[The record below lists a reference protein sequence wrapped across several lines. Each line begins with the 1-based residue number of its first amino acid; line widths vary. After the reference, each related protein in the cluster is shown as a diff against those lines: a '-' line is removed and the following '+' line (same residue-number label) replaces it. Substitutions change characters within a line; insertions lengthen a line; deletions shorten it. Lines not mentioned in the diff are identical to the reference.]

1 MKPAP
6 PVINRFKDSLLLLKD
21 CGGAMK
27 GVILA
32 GGSGTRL
39 HPLTRVTS
47 KQLLPVFDKPMIYYP
62 LTTLILAGVS
72 EVLIITRPD
81 DAPSFKALL
90 GDGSE
95 FGIQISYAEQPKPAG
110 LAQAPL
116 IAEKFLGGQ
125 GFCLILGDNFLYGS
139 GLGRKLESL
148 QARLGATV
156 FAYQVNDPTQYG
168 VIEIDNEGKAVT
180 IEEKPQNPKSNLA
193 IPGLYFFDNKIV
205 DICKELKPSVRG
217 ELEITDAIKKYMHM
231 GELSVEVLPTG
242 TAWLDMG
249 TFESLLEAGEFVH
262 IVQSR
267 QGMLIGDPVTAM
279 KSRNK
284 SK

>member
-1 MKPAP
+1 
-6 PVINRFKDSLLLLKD
+6 
-21 CGGAMK
+21 MK

-39 HPLTRVTS
+39 HPLTKVLS
-47 KQLLPVFDKPMIYYP
+47 KQLLPVYDKPMIYYP
-62 LTTLILAGVS
+62 LTTLILAGVK
-72 EVLIITRPD
+72 EVLVITRPE

-95 FGIQISYAEQPKPAG
+95 LGISISYAEQEKPAG

-116 IAEKFLGGQ
+116 IAYEFLNGE

-139 GLGRKLESL
+139 GLGRKLQNLESVD
-148 QARLGATV
+148 GATV
-156 FAYQVNDPTQYG
+156 FAYKVSDPTQYG
-168 VIEIDNEGKAVT
+168 VVELDSTGKPVS
-180 IEEKPQNPKSNLA
+180 IEEKPKKPKSDLA
-193 IPGLYFFDNKIV
+193 IPGLYFFDKDIV
-205 DICKELKPSVRG
+205 GICRALKPSPRG
-217 ELEITDAIKKYMHM
+217 ELEITDAIREYMKR
-231 GELSVEVLPTG
+231 GKLSVEVLPLG

-249 TFESLLEAGEFVH
+249 SFESLLEAGEFVH

-267 QGMLIGDPVTAM
+267 QGILIGDPFTAIRT
-279 KSRNK
+279 SNG

>member
-1 MKPAP
+1 
-6 PVINRFKDSLLLLKD
+6 
-21 CGGAMK
+21 MK

-39 HPLTRVTS
+39 HPLTKVTS
-47 KQLLPVFDKPMIYYP
+47 KQLLPVYDKPMIYYP
-62 LTTLILAGVS
+62 LTTLILAGIH
-72 EVLIITRPD
+72 EVLVITRPE
-81 DAPSFKALL
+81 DARSFEALL

-95 FGIQISYAEQPKPAG
+95 LGISISYAQQEKPAG

-116 IAEKFLGGQ
+116 IAEEFLNGE

-139 GLGRKLESL
+139 GLGRKLQNL
-148 QARLGATV
+148 AAVQGATI
-156 FAYQVNDPTQYG
+156 FAYKVSDPTAYG
-168 VIEIDNEGKAVT
+168 VIQLDSAGKPIS
-180 IEEKPQNPKSNLA
+180 IEEKPNEPKSDLA

-205 DICKELKPSVRG
+205 DICRNLKPSARG
-217 ELEITDAIKKYMHM
+217 ELEITDAIKEYMERN
-231 GELSVEVLPTG
+231 ELSVEVLPMG

-249 TFESLLEAGEFVH
+249 SFESLLEAGEFVH

-267 QGMLIGDPVTAM
+267 QGILIGDPIAAM
-279 KSRNK
+279 HARNQ

>member
-1 MKPAP
+1 
-6 PVINRFKDSLLLLKD
+6 
-21 CGGAMK
+21 MK

-39 HPLTRVTS
+39 HPLTKVTS

-62 LTTLILAGVS
+62 LTTLILAGVK
-72 EVLIITRPD
+72 EVLVITRPE

-90 GDGSE
+90 GDGSDL
-95 FGIQISYAEQPKPAG
+95 GIAISYAEQEKPAG

-116 IAEKFLGGQ
+116 IAESFLNGE

-139 GLGRKLESL
+139 GLGRKLQNLESVV
-148 QARLGATV
+148 GATV
-156 FAYQVNDPTQYG
+156 FAYKVSDPTQYG
-168 VIEIDNEGKAVT
+168 VVELDSTGKPIS
-180 IEEKPQNPKSNLA
+180 IEEKPKTPKSDLA
-193 IPGLYFFDNKIV
+193 IPGLYFFDKDIV
-205 DICKELKPSVRG
+205 EICRTLKPSPRG
-217 ELEITDAIKKYMHM
+217 ELEITDAINVYMSR
-231 GELSVEVLPTG
+231 GKLSVEVLPIG

-249 TFESLLEAGEFVH
+249 SFESLLEAGEFVH

-267 QGMLIGDPVTAM
+267 QGILIGDPITAM
-279 KSRNK
+279 RTRTN

>member
-1 MKPAP
+1 
-6 PVINRFKDSLLLLKD
+6 
-21 CGGAMK
+21 MK

-39 HPLTRVTS
+39 HPLTKVTS
-47 KQLLPVFDKPMIYYP
+47 KQLLPVYDKPMIYYP

-72 EVLIITRPD
+72 EVLVITRPE
-81 DAPSFKALL
+81 DASSFRALL

-95 FGIQISYAEQPKPAG
+95 FGIAISYAEQEKPAG

-116 IAEKFLGGQ
+116 IAEDFLKGE

-139 GLGRKLESL
+139 GLGRKLQNLDSRE
-148 QARLGATV
+148 GATV
-156 FAYQVNDPTQYG
+156 FAYKVSDPTQYG
-168 VIEIDNEGKAVT
+168 VIELNSTGKPVS
-180 IEEKPQNPKSNLA
+180 IEEKPAAPKSDLA
-193 IPGLYFFDNKIV
+193 IPGLYFFDKKIV
-205 DICKELKPSVRG
+205 EICRNLKPSARG
-217 ELEITDAIKKYMHM
+217 ELEITDAIKEYMSQ
-231 GELSVEVLPTG
+231 GKLSVEVLPLG

-249 TFESLLEAGEFVH
+249 SFESLLEAGEFVH

-267 QGMLIGDPVTAM
+267 QGILIGDPIAAM
-279 KSRNK
+279 LVRNN